1 MNTVNLQDVLI
12 KNGDDFAFNLS
23 GVENYNNSSSR
34 LRFWFDHCKKNIDK
48 LDGDIF
54 EFGVFRGSSLISIAL
69 LLKKLGSKKK
79 VYGFDSFGGFPEYHK
94 YDDFESFELYPDIFE
109 KILVDKHKLMLGI
122 KNTINV
128 NLMPSNI
135 SSSGEFNETSES
147 YVRDKI
153 EALGLD
159 NIELI
164 VGDFTNT
171 VKTFFSNYNGKI
183 FSCNLDCDL
192 YLGYK
197 DTLPYVYDKLVKGG
211 YVHLDEYYSLKF
223 PGARMACDEYFK
235 KTGITPKKN
244 IVPNYEFER
253 WYFTR

>member
-1 MNTVNLQDVLI
+1 MDIQKILLENS
-12 KNGDDFAFNLS
+12 DDFIFNLT
-23 GVENYNNSSSR
+23 GVENYNSTSTR
-34 LRFWFDHCKKNIDK
+34 LRFWFEHCKKNIDK

-54 EFGVFRGSSLISIAL
+54 EFGVFRGASLISIAL

-94 YDDFESFELYPDIFE
+94 HDDFESFNLHPDIFGQTL
-109 KILVDKHKLMLGI
+109 IDKHKLMLDLKDTMG
-122 KNTINV
+122 N

-147 YVRDKI
+147 YVREKI

-164 VGDFTNT
+164 VGDFTDT
-171 VKTFFSNYNGKI
+171 VKKFFSDYDGKI

-197 DTLPYVYDKLVKGG
+197 DTLPYVYDKLVEGG
-211 YVHLDEYYSLKF
+211 LCTFRRVLFTKV
-223 PGARMACDEYFK
+223 PGCTNCM
-235 KTGITPKKN
+235 
-244 IVPNYEFER
+244 
-253 WYFTR
+253 